1 MSDLAA
7 GLADSSNS
15 PASPSVETP
24 QTVDSV
30 FDSAV
35 TELSVD
41 TPSEP
46 QTPAVDG
53 DVPTTEAPAPAPV
66 QPEELGEPTGPIP
79 FTVHKTALENAR
91 TKERESVLAQVQSEL
106 APILP
111 VMQAITRDVQTG
123 SVEGLR
129 QLLKE
134 YGQNPATQ
142 AAFRAEMGRALS
154 QMRGPKPAVEDVEPE
169 ADLQT
174 ADGALVYSAAQQAKR
189 EQWLTRQWDARMQ
202 KELQPLKQTHQD
214 AQKAKESAQK
224 LEAVKASAIEA
235 YTEWAEQPHFKE
247 NVKAIQAEQHRLWE
261 TGMKPEKALRQ
272 AYLTVLNRD
281 VIPKLQSNQHQSL
294 VQQAAAKVRASTDN
308 PAASAPAQPRRISAE
323 GRSQRAVMDEIF
335 DLSIAE
341 QGGARA
347 S

>member
-1 MSDLAA
+1 M
-7 GLADSSNS
+7 
-15 PASPSVETP
+15 
-24 QTVDSV
+24 
-30 FDSAV
+30 
-35 TELSVD
+35 
-41 TPSEP
+41 
-46 QTPAVDG
+46 
-53 DVPTTEAPAPAPV
+53 
-66 QPEELGEPTGPIP
+66 
-79 FTVHKTALENAR
+79 
-91 TKERESVLAQVQSEL
+91 
-106 APILP
+106 
-111 VMQAITRDVQTG
+111 
-123 SVEGLR
+123 
-129 QLLKE
+129 
-134 YGQNPATQ
+134 
-142 AAFRAEMGRALS
+142 RA
-154 QMRGPKPAVEDVEPE
+154 PKPAVEDVEPE

-174 ADGALVYSAAQQAKR
+174 ADGALVYSAAQLAKR
-189 EQWLTRQWDARMQ
+189 EAWLTRQWDARMQ

>member
-1 MSDLAA
+1 
-7 GLADSSNS
+7 
-15 PASPSVETP
+15 
-24 QTVDSV
+24 
-30 FDSAV
+30 
-35 TELSVD
+35 
-41 TPSEP
+41 
-46 QTPAVDG
+46 
-53 DVPTTEAPAPAPV
+53 
-66 QPEELGEPTGPIP
+66 
-79 FTVHKTALENAR
+79 
-91 TKERESVLAQVQSEL
+91 VQSEL

-174 ADGALVYSAAQQAKR
+174 ADGALVYSAAQLAKR
-189 EQWLTRQWDARMQ
+189 EAWLTRQWDARMQ